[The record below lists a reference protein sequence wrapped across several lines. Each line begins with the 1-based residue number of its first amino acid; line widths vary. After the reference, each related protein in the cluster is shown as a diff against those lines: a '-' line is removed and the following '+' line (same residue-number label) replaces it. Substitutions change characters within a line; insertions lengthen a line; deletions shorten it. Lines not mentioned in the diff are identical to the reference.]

1 MPVDRVTA
9 TPAALAVIERL
20 RSRHGPL
27 LMFYQSGG
35 CCDNSAPNCYIE
47 GELGLSPSDVYL
59 GSIGG
64 LPFFMSAAQYDYWKH
79 TQLIIDA
86 LDAPLGSDN
95 FSLEG
100 PEGKAFLTRSRLF
113 SDEEFAQIQAEGALV
128 RPV

>member
-20 RSRHGPL
+20 RSRHGPR

-113 SDEEFAQIQAEGALV
+113 SDEEFAQIQAEGALK
-128 RPV
+128 RMN

>member
-1 MPVDRVTA
+1 MIERVTA
-9 TPAALAVIERL
+9 TPVALRLIERL
-20 RSRHGPL
+20 ISKHGPR

-47 GELGLSPSDVYL
+47 GELTLNSTDVYL

-64 LPFFMSAAQYDYWKH
+64 LPFHMSGSQYAYWQH

-86 LDAPLGSDN
+86 LDAPLGSDT

-100 PEGKAFLTRSRLF
+100 PEGQAFLTRSRLF
-113 SDEEFAQIQAEGALV
+113 SDEEFAHIQAEGALP
-128 RPV
+128 RPG